1 MIRGCLEGKMPST
14 KIENQNRKKE
24 NAKKRRKANEK
35 FK

>member
-24 NAKKRRKANEK
+24 NAKKEEK
-35 FK
+35 SK